1 MSFLPH
7 GSSKSMV
14 WVGSL
19 AASAIMH
26 IFITAF
32 VLFSGVIVFLRTV
45 ENLDEREP
53 SFEITFEILDF
64 STIDAAIPIEE
75 ISDDKMAVVPDELE
89 TAEPNQTFEALAP
102 VFDTLLPGTE
112 TTLTSNT
119 DTDEISPEF
128 NSEISVP
135 EFFAVDNE
143 EVEISSPELIEPEI
157 LKSQGTENQFIEMQ
171 PIKQE
176 NQDLKAIEPK
186 LSDLELEPNFIEM
199 DAKIVKSDPLQK
211 PEIIATEPTKQES
224 QDLKVI
230 EPEFSDLE
238 GEPSFIE
245 TDPKGTL
252 SEFTDNQEGMV
263 TEPTTTTE
271 QPTPQSIIVE
281 NLSFAD
287 ELALSPLADSESLL
301 VQPDVLKEDANE
313 LALLSPETQTG
324 LSSRKLKETLIAPTL
339 LPEPETDQSITSEV
353 ALVPE
358 FVQEPVSDAG
368 IERLSEQEIIDGS
381 IAEALAPPK
390 QQPIFDDDENFIDE
404 LASVPDAVVA
414 AIEPDIVMPTPL
426 LGFDEIEGIALEQ
439 DGSNISQGSGVTEV
453 KKPKKTEDA
462 GVISAFS
469 PPQILSE
476 PTVSDISIGKLLRII
491 RTLPQKQCTLALPRR
506 TAGVSGAGVSLI
518 GADSEQLKLLGQSI
532 NEGLDFKPELISEIV
547 DPRQCPVLDA
557 LRQSNSYPANRIG
570 LSLESSEL
578 QSGNSLRG
586 SVIGAGGLY
595 LTLLLIDDNGVV
607 QDVAPFVTLDGPS
620 PVFDAPVARSGSART
635 TRQILVAL
643 GTRDET
649 FDFSSQIG
657 YLAQEVFTM
666 NSAEQLQ
673 QAVFGVATFDLQ

>member
-32 VLFSGVIVFLRTV
+32 VLFSGAIVFLRTV

-75 ISDDKMAVVPDELE
+75 ISDDEMAVAPDELE

-211 PEIIATEPTKQES
+211 PEIIATEPTKQEN

-281 NLSFAD
+281 TLSFAD

-339 LPEPETDQSITSEV
+339 
-353 ALVPE
+353 
-358 FVQEPVSDAG
+358 
-368 IERLSEQEIIDGS
+368 
-381 IAEALAPPK
+381 
-390 QQPIFDDDENFIDE
+390 
-404 LASVPDAVVA
+404 
-414 AIEPDIVMPTPL
+414 
-426 LGFDEIEGIALEQ
+426 
-439 DGSNISQGSGVTEV
+439 
-453 KKPKKTEDA
+453 
-462 GVISAFS
+462 
-469 PPQILSE
+469 
-476 PTVSDISIGKLLRII
+476 
-491 RTLPQKQCTLALPRR
+491 
-506 TAGVSGAGVSLI
+506 
-518 GADSEQLKLLGQSI
+518 
-532 NEGLDFKPELISEIV
+532 
-547 DPRQCPVLDA
+547 
-557 LRQSNSYPANRIG
+557 
-570 LSLESSEL
+570 
-578 QSGNSLRG
+578 
-586 SVIGAGGLY
+586 
-595 LTLLLIDDNGVV
+595 
-607 QDVAPFVTLDGPS
+607 
-620 PVFDAPVARSGSART
+620 
-635 TRQILVAL
+635 
-643 GTRDET
+643 
-649 FDFSSQIG
+649 
-657 YLAQEVFTM
+657 
-666 NSAEQLQ
+666 
-673 QAVFGVATFDLQ
+673 

>member
-14 WVGSL
+14 WFGSL

-26 IFITAF
+26 IFIAAL
-32 VLFSGVIVFLRTV
+32 VLFSGKIVFLRTV

-64 STIDAAIPIEE
+64 STSDAAIPIEE
-75 ISDDKMAVVPDELE
+75 ISDDKMAMAPDELE
-89 TAEPNQTFEALAP
+89 TSEPNQTFEALAP
-102 VFDTLLPGTE
+102 VFDTLSPGTE
-112 TTLTSNT
+112 TTVPSKT
-119 DTDEISPEF
+119 DIDELSPELS
-128 NSEISVP
+128 SEISVP
-135 EFFAVDNE
+135 DVFVLDDEA
-143 EVEISSPELIEPEI
+143 VEISTSDLIEPEL
-157 LKSQGTENQFIEMQ
+157 LKSQGIGNQFTEMQ

-176 NQDLKAIEPK
+176 NQDTKVIEPE
-186 LSDLELEPNFIEM
+186 LSDLEVEPNFIET
-199 DAKIVKSDPLQK
+199 DLQ
-211 PEIIATEPTKQES
+211 ITT
-224 QDLKVI
+224 
-230 EPEFSDLE
+230 
-238 GEPSFIE
+238 
-245 TDPKGTL
+245 
-252 SEFTDNQEGMV
+252 SEFVDNQEVMV
-263 TEPTTTTE
+263 TEPTKTTE
-271 QPTPQSIIVE
+271 QPTQQSIVVE
-281 NLSFAD
+281 NLSPAD
-287 ELALSPLADSESLL
+287 ELVLSPLVDSESLL
-301 VQPDVLKEDANE
+301 VQPDVLNE
-313 LALLSPETQTG
+313 GASDLVLLSPETQTG
-324 LSSRKLKETLIAPTL
+324 LSSITLKETLVAPTL
-339 LPEPETDQSITSEV
+339 LPSPNQSLTSEV

-358 FVQEPVSDAG
+358 FVQEPTGDAG
-368 IERLSEQEIIDGS
+368 IEPSNEQEIIDGS

-390 QQPIFDDDENFIDE
+390 KQPIFNDDEYAIDE
-404 LASVPDAVVA
+404 LASVPDPVVA

-439 DGSNISQGSGVTEV
+439 DGSNTSQGSGVTEV
-453 KKPKKTEDA
+453 KKPEKTVDED
-462 GVISAFS
+462 VISAFS

-506 TAGVSGAGVSLI
+506 AAGVSGAGVSLI
-518 GADSEQLKLLGQSI
+518 GADIEQLKLLGQSI
-532 NEGLDFKPELISEIV
+532 NESLDFKPELISEIV

-595 LTLLLIDDNGVV
+595 LSLLLIDDNGVV
-607 QDVAPFVTLDGPS
+607 QAVAPFVTLDGTS

-643 GTRDET
+643 GTRDDT

-657 YLAQEVFTM
+657 YLAQDVFTM
-666 NSAEQLQ
+666 NSVEQLQ
-673 QAVFGVATFDLQ
+673 QLVFGVATFDLQ

>member
-14 WVGSL
+14 WFGSL

-26 IFITAF
+26 IFIAAF
-32 VLFSGVIVFLRTV
+32 VLFSGTIVFLRTV

-64 STIDAAIPIEE
+64 STSDAAIPIEE
-75 ISDDKMAVVPDELE
+75 ISDDKMAMAPDELE
-89 TAEPNQTFEALAP
+89 TSEPNQTFEALAP
-102 VFDTLLPGTE
+102 VFDTLSPGTE
-112 TTLTSNT
+112 TTVPSKT
-119 DTDEISPEF
+119 DIDELSPELS
-128 NSEISVP
+128 SEISVP
-135 EFFAVDNE
+135 DVFVLDDEA
-143 EVEISSPELIEPEI
+143 VEISTSDLIEPEL
-157 LKSQGTENQFIEMQ
+157 LKSQGIGNQFTEMQ

-176 NQDLKAIEPK
+176 NQDTKVIEPE
-186 LSDLELEPNFIEM
+186 LSDLEVEPNFIET
-199 DAKIVKSDPLQK
+199 DLQ
-211 PEIIATEPTKQES
+211 ITT
-224 QDLKVI
+224 
-230 EPEFSDLE
+230 
-238 GEPSFIE
+238 
-245 TDPKGTL
+245 
-252 SEFTDNQEGMV
+252 SEFVDNQEVMV
-263 TEPTTTTE
+263 TEPTKTTE
-271 QPTPQSIIVE
+271 QPTQQSIVVE
-281 NLSFAD
+281 NLSPAD
-287 ELALSPLADSESLL
+287 ELVLSPLVDSESLL
-301 VQPDVLKEDANE
+301 VQPDVLNE
-313 LALLSPETQTG
+313 GASDLVLLSPETQTG
-324 LSSRKLKETLIAPTL
+324 LSSITLKETLVAPTL
-339 LPEPETDQSITSEV
+339 LPSPNQSLTSEV

-358 FVQEPVSDAG
+358 FVQEPTGDAG
-368 IERLSEQEIIDGS
+368 IGPSNEQEIIDGS

-390 QQPIFDDDENFIDE
+390 KQPIFNDDEYAIDE
-404 LASVPDAVVA
+404 LASVPDPVVA

-439 DGSNISQGSGVTEV
+439 DGSNTSQGSGVTEV
-453 KKPKKTEDA
+453 KKPEKTVDED
-462 GVISAFS
+462 VISAFS

-506 TAGVSGAGVSLI
+506 AAGVSGAGVSLI
-518 GADSEQLKLLGQSI
+518 GADIEQLKLLGQSI
-532 NEGLDFKPELISEIV
+532 NESLDFKPELISEIV

-595 LTLLLIDDNGVV
+595 LSLLLIDDNGVV
-607 QDVAPFVTLDGPS
+607 QDVAPFVTLDGTS

-643 GTRDET
+643 GTRDDT

-657 YLAQEVFTM
+657 YLAQDVFTM
-666 NSAEQLQ
+666 NSVEQLQ
-673 QAVFGVATFDLQ
+673 QLVFGVATFDLQ

>member
-14 WVGSL
+14 WFGSL

-26 IFITAF
+26 IFIAAF
-32 VLFSGVIVFLRTV
+32 VLFSGTIVFLRTV

-64 STIDAAIPIEE
+64 STSDAAIPIEE
-75 ISDDKMAVVPDELE
+75 ISDDKMAMAPDELE
-89 TAEPNQTFEALAP
+89 TSEPNQTFEALAP
-102 VFDTLLPGTE
+102 VFDTLSPGTK
-112 TTLTSNT
+112 TTVPSKT
-119 DTDEISPEF
+119 DIDELSPELS
-128 NSEISVP
+128 SEISVP
-135 EFFAVDNE
+135 DVFVLDDEA
-143 EVEISSPELIEPEI
+143 VEISTSDLIEPEL
-157 LKSQGTENQFIEMQ
+157 LKSQGIGNQFTEMQ

-176 NQDLKAIEPK
+176 NQDTKVIEPE
-186 LSDLELEPNFIEM
+186 LSDLEVEPNFIET
-199 DAKIVKSDPLQK
+199 DLQ
-211 PEIIATEPTKQES
+211 ITT
-224 QDLKVI
+224 
-230 EPEFSDLE
+230 
-238 GEPSFIE
+238 
-245 TDPKGTL
+245 
-252 SEFTDNQEGMV
+252 SEFVDNQEVMV
-263 TEPTTTTE
+263 TEPTKTTE
-271 QPTPQSIIVE
+271 QPTQQSIVVE
-281 NLSFAD
+281 NLSPAD
-287 ELALSPLADSESLL
+287 ELVLSPLVDSESLL
-301 VQPDVLKEDANE
+301 VQPDVLNE
-313 LALLSPETQTG
+313 GASDLVLLSPETQTG
-324 LSSRKLKETLIAPTL
+324 LSSITLKETLVAPTL
-339 LPEPETDQSITSEV
+339 LPSPNQSLTSEV

-358 FVQEPVSDAG
+358 FVQEPTGDAG
-368 IERLSEQEIIDGS
+368 IEPSNEQEIIDGS

-390 QQPIFDDDENFIDE
+390 KQPIFNDDEYAIDE
-404 LASVPDAVVA
+404 LASVPDPVVA

-439 DGSNISQGSGVTEV
+439 DGSNTSQGSGVTEV
-453 KKPKKTEDA
+453 KKPEKTVDED
-462 GVISAFS
+462 VISAFS

-506 TAGVSGAGVSLI
+506 AAGVSGAGVSLI
-518 GADSEQLKLLGQSI
+518 GADIEQLKLLGQSI
-532 NEGLDFKPELISEIV
+532 NESLDFKPELISEIV

-595 LTLLLIDDNGVV
+595 LSLLLIDDNGVV
-607 QDVAPFVTLDGPS
+607 QDVAPFVTLDGTS

-643 GTRDET
+643 GTRDDT

-657 YLAQEVFTM
+657 YLAQDVFTM
-666 NSAEQLQ
+666 NSVEQLQ
-673 QAVFGVATFDLQ
+673 QLVFGVATFDLQ

>member
-14 WVGSL
+14 WFGSL

-26 IFITAF
+26 IFIAAF
-32 VLFSGVIVFLRTV
+32 VLFSGTIVFLRTV
-45 ENLDEREP
+45 ESLDEREP

-64 STIDAAIPIEE
+64 STSDAAIPIEE
-75 ISDDKMAVVPDELE
+75 ISDDKMAMAPDELE
-89 TAEPNQTFEALAP
+89 TSEPNQTFEALAP
-102 VFDTLLPGTE
+102 VFDTLSPGTE
-112 TTLTSNT
+112 TTVPSKT
-119 DTDEISPEF
+119 DIDELSPELS
-128 NSEISVP
+128 SEISVP
-135 EFFAVDNE
+135 DVFVLDDEA
-143 EVEISSPELIEPEI
+143 VEISTSDLIEPEL
-157 LKSQGTENQFIEMQ
+157 LKSQGIGNQFNEMQ

-176 NQDLKAIEPK
+176 NQDPKVIEPE
-186 LSDLELEPNFIEM
+186 LSDLEVEPNFIET
-199 DAKIVKSDPLQK
+199 DLQ
-211 PEIIATEPTKQES
+211 ITT
-224 QDLKVI
+224 
-230 EPEFSDLE
+230 
-238 GEPSFIE
+238 
-245 TDPKGTL
+245 
-252 SEFTDNQEGMV
+252 SEFVDNQEVMV
-263 TEPTTTTE
+263 TEPTKTAE
-271 QPTPQSIIVE
+271 QPTQQSIVVE
-281 NLSFAD
+281 NLSPAD
-287 ELALSPLADSESLL
+287 ELVLSPLVDSESLL
-301 VQPDVLKEDANE
+301 VQPDVLNE
-313 LALLSPETQTG
+313 GASDLVLLSPETQTG
-324 LSSRKLKETLIAPTL
+324 LSSITLKETLVAPTL
-339 LPEPETDQSITSEV
+339 LPSSNQSLTSEV

-358 FVQEPVSDAG
+358 FVQEPTGDAG
-368 IERLSEQEIIDGS
+368 IEPSNEQEIIDGS

-390 QQPIFDDDENFIDE
+390 KQPIFNDDEYAIDE
-404 LASVPDAVVA
+404 LASVPDPVVA

-439 DGSNISQGSGVTEV
+439 DGSNTSQGSGVTEV
-453 KKPKKTEDA
+453 KKPEKTVDED
-462 GVISAFS
+462 VISAFS

-506 TAGVSGAGVSLI
+506 AAGVSGAGVSLI
-518 GADSEQLKLLGQSI
+518 GADIEQLKLLGQSI
-532 NEGLDFKPELISEIV
+532 NESLDFKPELISEIV

-595 LTLLLIDDNGVV
+595 LSLLLIDDNGVV
-607 QDVAPFVTLDGPS
+607 QDVAPFVTLDGTS

-657 YLAQEVFTM
+657 YLAQDVFTM
-666 NSAEQLQ
+666 NSVEQLQ
-673 QAVFGVATFDLQ
+673 QLVFGVATFDLQ

>member
-14 WVGSL
+14 WFGSL

-26 IFITAF
+26 IFIAAF
-32 VLFSGVIVFLRTV
+32 VLFSGTIVFLRTV

-64 STIDAAIPIEE
+64 STSDAAIPIEE
-75 ISDDKMAVVPDELE
+75 ISDDKMAMAPDELE
-89 TAEPNQTFEALAP
+89 TSEPNQTFEALAP
-102 VFDTLLPGTE
+102 VFDTLSPGTE
-112 TTLTSNT
+112 TTVPSKT
-119 DTDEISPEF
+119 DIDELSPELS
-128 NSEISVP
+128 SEISVP
-135 EFFAVDNE
+135 DVFVLDDEA
-143 EVEISSPELIEPEI
+143 VEISTSDLIEPEL
-157 LKSQGTENQFIEMQ
+157 LKSQGIGNQFTEMQ

-176 NQDLKAIEPK
+176 NQDTKVIEPE
-186 LSDLELEPNFIEM
+186 LSDLEVEPNFIET
-199 DAKIVKSDPLQK
+199 DLQ
-211 PEIIATEPTKQES
+211 ITT
-224 QDLKVI
+224 
-230 EPEFSDLE
+230 
-238 GEPSFIE
+238 
-245 TDPKGTL
+245 
-252 SEFTDNQEGMV
+252 SEFVDNQEVMV
-263 TEPTTTTE
+263 TEPTKTTE
-271 QPTPQSIIVE
+271 QPTQQSIVVE
-281 NLSFAD
+281 NLSPAD
-287 ELALSPLADSESLL
+287 ELVLSPLVDSESLL
-301 VQPDVLKEDANE
+301 VQPDVLNE
-313 LALLSPETQTG
+313 GASDLVLLSPETQTG
-324 LSSRKLKETLIAPTL
+324 LSSITLKETLVAPTL
-339 LPEPETDQSITSEV
+339 LPSPNQSLTSEV

-358 FVQEPVSDAG
+358 FVQEPTGDAG
-368 IERLSEQEIIDGS
+368 IEPSNEQEIIDGS

-390 QQPIFDDDENFIDE
+390 KQPIFNDDEYAIDE
-404 LASVPDAVVA
+404 LASVPDPVVA

-439 DGSNISQGSGVTEV
+439 DGSNTSQGSGVTEV
-453 KKPKKTEDA
+453 KKPEKTVDED
-462 GVISAFS
+462 VISAFS

-506 TAGVSGAGVSLI
+506 AAGVSGAGVSLI
-518 GADSEQLKLLGQSI
+518 GADIEQLKLLGQSI
-532 NEGLDFKPELISEIV
+532 NESLDFKPELISEIV

-595 LTLLLIDDNGVV
+595 LSLLLIDDNGVV
-607 QDVAPFVTLDGPS
+607 QDVAPFVTLDGTS

-643 GTRDET
+643 GTRDDT

-657 YLAQEVFTM
+657 YLAQDVFTM
-666 NSAEQLQ
+666 NSVEQLQ
-673 QAVFGVATFDLQ
+673 QLVFGVATFDLQ

>member
-14 WVGSL
+14 WFGSL

-26 IFITAF
+26 IFIAAF
-32 VLFSGVIVFLRTV
+32 VLFSGTIVFLRTV

-64 STIDAAIPIEE
+64 STSDAAIPIEE
-75 ISDDKMAVVPDELE
+75 ISDDKMAMAPDELE
-89 TAEPNQTFEALAP
+89 TSEPNQTFEALAP
-102 VFDTLLPGTE
+102 VFDTLSPGTK
-112 TTLTSNT
+112 TTVPSKT
-119 DTDEISPEF
+119 DIDELSPELS
-128 NSEISVP
+128 SEISVP
-135 EFFAVDNE
+135 DVFVLDDEA
-143 EVEISSPELIEPEI
+143 VEISTSDLIEPEL
-157 LKSQGTENQFIEMQ
+157 LKSQGIGNQFTEMQ

-176 NQDLKAIEPK
+176 NQDTKVIEPE
-186 LSDLELEPNFIEM
+186 LSDLEVEPNFIET
-199 DAKIVKSDPLQK
+199 DLQ
-211 PEIIATEPTKQES
+211 ITT
-224 QDLKVI
+224 
-230 EPEFSDLE
+230 
-238 GEPSFIE
+238 
-245 TDPKGTL
+245 
-252 SEFTDNQEGMV
+252 SEFVDNQEVMV
-263 TEPTTTTE
+263 TEPTKTTE
-271 QPTPQSIIVE
+271 QPTQQSIVVE
-281 NLSFAD
+281 NLSPAD
-287 ELALSPLADSESLL
+287 ELVLSPLVDSESLL
-301 VQPDVLKEDANE
+301 VQPDVLNE
-313 LALLSPETQTG
+313 GASDLVLLSPETQTG
-324 LSSRKLKETLIAPTL
+324 LSSITLKETLVAPTL
-339 LPEPETDQSITSEV
+339 LPSPNQSLTSEV

-358 FVQEPVSDAG
+358 FVQEPTGDAG
-368 IERLSEQEIIDGS
+368 IEPSNEQEIIDGS

-390 QQPIFDDDENFIDE
+390 KQPIFNDDEYAIDE
-404 LASVPDAVVA
+404 LASVPDPVVA

-439 DGSNISQGSGVTEV
+439 DGSNIPQGSGVTEV

-506 TAGVSGAGVSLI
+506 AAGVSGAGVSLI
-518 GADSEQLKLLGQSI
+518 GADIEQLKLLGQSI
-532 NEGLDFKPELISEIV
+532 NESLDFKPELISEIV

-595 LTLLLIDDNGVV
+595 LSLLLIDDNGVV
-607 QDVAPFVTLDGPS
+607 QDVAPFVTLDGTS

-643 GTRDET
+643 GTRDDT

-657 YLAQEVFTM
+657 YLAQDVFTM
-666 NSAEQLQ
+666 NSVEQLQ
-673 QAVFGVATFDLQ
+673 QLVFGVATFDLQ

>member
-14 WVGSL
+14 WFGSL

-26 IFITAF
+26 IFIAAF
-32 VLFSGVIVFLRTV
+32 VLFSGTIVFLRTV

-64 STIDAAIPIEE
+64 STSDAAIPIEE
-75 ISDDKMAVVPDELE
+75 ISDDKMAMAPDELE
-89 TAEPNQTFEALAP
+89 TSEPNQTFEALAP
-102 VFDTLLPGTE
+102 VFDTLSPGTK
-112 TTLTSNT
+112 TTVPSKT
-119 DTDEISPEF
+119 DIDELSPELS
-128 NSEISVP
+128 SEISVP
-135 EFFAVDNE
+135 DVFVLDDEA
-143 EVEISSPELIEPEI
+143 VEISTSDLIEPEL
-157 LKSQGTENQFIEMQ
+157 LKSQGIGNQFTEMQ

-176 NQDLKAIEPK
+176 NQDTKVIEPE
-186 LSDLELEPNFIEM
+186 LSDLEVEPNFIET
-199 DAKIVKSDPLQK
+199 DLQ
-211 PEIIATEPTKQES
+211 ITT
-224 QDLKVI
+224 
-230 EPEFSDLE
+230 
-238 GEPSFIE
+238 
-245 TDPKGTL
+245 
-252 SEFTDNQEGMV
+252 SEFVDNQEVMV
-263 TEPTTTTE
+263 TEPTKTTE
-271 QPTPQSIIVE
+271 QPTHQSIVVE
-281 NLSFAD
+281 NLSPAD
-287 ELALSPLADSESLL
+287 ELVLSPLVDSESLL
-301 VQPDVLKEDANE
+301 VQPDVLNE
-313 LALLSPETQTG
+313 GASDLVLLSPETQTG
-324 LSSRKLKETLIAPTL
+324 LSSITLKETLVAPTL
-339 LPEPETDQSITSEV
+339 LPSPNQSLTSEV

-358 FVQEPVSDAG
+358 FVQEPTGDAG
-368 IERLSEQEIIDGS
+368 IEPSNEQEIIDGS

-390 QQPIFDDDENFIDE
+390 KQPIFNDDEYAIDE
-404 LASVPDAVVA
+404 LASVPDPVVA

-439 DGSNISQGSGVTEV
+439 DGSNTSQGSGVTEV
-453 KKPKKTEDA
+453 KKPEKTVDED
-462 GVISAFS
+462 VISAFS

-506 TAGVSGAGVSLI
+506 AAGVSGAGVSLI
-518 GADSEQLKLLGQSI
+518 GADIEQLKLLGQSI
-532 NEGLDFKPELISEIV
+532 NESLDFKPELISEIV

-595 LTLLLIDDNGVV
+595 LSLLLIDDNGVV
-607 QDVAPFVTLDGPS
+607 QDVAPFVTLDGTS

-643 GTRDET
+643 GTRDDT

-657 YLAQEVFTM
+657 YLAQDVFTM
-666 NSAEQLQ
+666 NSVEQLQ
-673 QAVFGVATFDLQ
+673 QLVFGVATFDLQ

>member
-14 WVGSL
+14 WFGSL

-26 IFITAF
+26 IFIAAF
-32 VLFSGVIVFLRTV
+32 VLFSGTIVFLRTV

-64 STIDAAIPIEE
+64 STSDAAIPIEE
-75 ISDDKMAVVPDELE
+75 ISDDKMAMAPDELE
-89 TAEPNQTFEALAP
+89 TSEPNQTFEALAP
-102 VFDTLLPGTE
+102 VFDTLSPGTE
-112 TTLTSNT
+112 TTVPSKT
-119 DTDEISPEF
+119 DIDELSPELS
-128 NSEISVP
+128 SEISVP
-135 EFFAVDNE
+135 DVFVLDDEA
-143 EVEISSPELIEPEI
+143 VEISTSDLIEPEL
-157 LKSQGTENQFIEMQ
+157 LKSQGIGNQFTEMQ

-176 NQDLKAIEPK
+176 NQDTKVIEPE
-186 LSDLELEPNFIEM
+186 LSDLEVEPNFIET
-199 DAKIVKSDPLQK
+199 DLQ
-211 PEIIATEPTKQES
+211 ITT
-224 QDLKVI
+224 
-230 EPEFSDLE
+230 
-238 GEPSFIE
+238 
-245 TDPKGTL
+245 
-252 SEFTDNQEGMV
+252 SEFVDNQEVMV
-263 TEPTTTTE
+263 TEPTKTTE
-271 QPTPQSIIVE
+271 QPTQQSIVVE
-281 NLSFAD
+281 NLSPAD
-287 ELALSPLADSESLL
+287 ELVLSPLVDSESLL
-301 VQPDVLKEDANE
+301 VQPDVLNE
-313 LALLSPETQTG
+313 GASDLVLLSPETQTG
-324 LSSRKLKETLIAPTL
+324 LSSITLKETLVAPTL
-339 LPEPETDQSITSEV
+339 LPSPNQSLTSEV

-358 FVQEPVSDAG
+358 FVQEPTGDAG
-368 IERLSEQEIIDGS
+368 IEPSNEQEIIDGS

-390 QQPIFDDDENFIDE
+390 KQPIFNDDEYAIDE
-404 LASVPDAVVA
+404 LASVPDPVVA

-439 DGSNISQGSGVTEV
+439 DGSNTSQGSGVTEV
-453 KKPKKTEDA
+453 KKPEKTVDED
-462 GVISAFS
+462 VISAFS

-506 TAGVSGAGVSLI
+506 AAGVSGAGVSLI
-518 GADSEQLKLLGQSI
+518 GADIEQLKLLGQSI
-532 NEGLDFKPELISEIV
+532 NESLDFKPELISEIV

-595 LTLLLIDDNGVV
+595 LSLLLIDDNGVV
-607 QDVAPFVTLDGPS
+607 QDVAPFVTLDGTS

-643 GTRDET
+643 GTRDDT